1 MEKPDHN
8 LRIEK
13 IAEIITF
20 DNISID
26 EQDQNK
32 LKKYHDLAKVN
43 YGLDDDDAIELVNEA
58 FLYLKLKEGIDID
71 PLTTIM
77 EGGAG
82 RTPVVIFSYKEL
94 KSAK

>member
-43 YGLDDDDAIELVNEA
+43 YGLTMMML
-58 FLYLKLKEGIDID
+58 
-71 PLTTIM
+71 
-77 EGGAG
+77 
-82 RTPVVIFSYKEL
+82 
-94 KSAK
+94 

>member
-43 YGLDDDDAIELVNEA
+43 YGLDDDAIELVNEA

-71 PLTTIM
+71 PLTK
-77 EGGAG
+77 GDQFGAG
-82 RTPVVIFSYKEL
+82 FS
-94 KSAK
+94 